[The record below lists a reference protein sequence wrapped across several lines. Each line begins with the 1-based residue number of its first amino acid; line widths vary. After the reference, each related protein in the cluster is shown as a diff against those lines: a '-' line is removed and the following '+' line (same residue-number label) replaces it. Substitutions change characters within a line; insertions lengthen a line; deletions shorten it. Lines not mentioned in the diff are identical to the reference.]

1 MGQVKITP
9 ASEDVKNTYRK
20 AAAELDRVKPYK
32 LVVNTKSGTTS
43 KRFATLD
50 AAKEAFQTLSGTKLL
65 LDFSV
70 KPVRFIS
77 YVWQQR

>member
-1 MGQVKITP
+1 MGQSRITP
-9 ASEDVKNTYRK
+9 APEDVKNMYRK

-32 LVVNTKSGTTS
+32 LVVNTPLGTTS

-50 AAKEAFQTLSGTKLL
+50 AAKEAFRTASGTKLL

-70 KPVRFIS
+70 KPVSFIS